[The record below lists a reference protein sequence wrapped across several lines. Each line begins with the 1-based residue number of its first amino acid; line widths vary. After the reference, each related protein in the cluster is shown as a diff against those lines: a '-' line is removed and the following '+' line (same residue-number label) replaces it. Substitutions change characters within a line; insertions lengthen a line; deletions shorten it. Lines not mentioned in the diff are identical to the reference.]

1 MGSRR
6 APTISDNKCLH
17 EVVYLFPH
25 LEPCYV
31 ISQQIYV
38 NHIIE
43 TLKMQFE
50 QIKHHKPHTK
60 IEALNNAKKDVKN
73 LKIQTTRRE
82 FEMQQILLSM
92 TSPQNERPS
101 SKIRCCFEKCGMI
114 T

>member
-1 MGSRR
+1 MGRRR
-6 APTISDNKCLH
+6 APTIRDNKCLH
-17 EVVYLFPH
+17 EVVYLFPD
-25 LEPCYV
+25 LEPYV

-43 TLKMQFE
+43 TLKMLFE

-60 IEALNNAKKDVKN
+60 IEALNNAKKHVKN
-73 LKIQTTRRE
+73 LEIQTMRRE

-101 SKIRCCFEKCGMI
+101 SKIRCCFEKCGII